1 MNEINEYN
9 RRVHENLNL
18 LRRGRFETCMFA
30 DECTEP
36 VIQAHAVSRSVLSKL
51 EDNGHVVQ
59 AKIRTGHDEVGRS
72 YPNLIFEPTG
82 INRASTGSFV
92 CRTHDAKFA
101 DIDTVPM
108 DFEDPR
114 VRDVLFFR
122 AIIKEAWQLFK
133 AQFATMSFERNQPWP
148 TSLPNHPNTRLRAL
162 LNAMRRVRP
171 WLATSGDSADRPV
184 IHVIRRM
191 KTDHPIVAASSAGGG
206 QALAFDQ
213 KTGREL
219 PADKVRAFM
228 GTDPNSCWSFT
239 VIPQAT
245 EHVMM
250 ASWLRDSAAYA
261 YFQHFNEVQGHEL
274 QEAVSAELILLCE
287 NWFLS
292 PKVWKSFSSAKQ
304 AAITDAYDNTRELLS
319 GQYGW
324 HDRPDD
330 TPWFE
335 YLQLSNRKQINLFR
349 YNRAVFKE

>member
-36 VIQAHAVSRSVLSKL
+36 VIQAHSVSRSVLSKL

-92 CRTHDAKFA
+92 CGTHDATFA

-114 VRDVLFFR
+114 VRDLLFFR

-133 AQFATMSFERNQPWP
+133 AQFTTMSFERNQPWP

-171 WLATSGDSADRPV
+171 WLETTSGDSADRPV

-191 KTDHPIVAASSAGGG
+191 KTDHPIVAISWVGAPFWAMRRAMPTRPLWPLKNSQSANPA
-206 QALAFDQ
+206 ALAMAFTRRAICDSDSPN
-213 KTGREL
+213 TFTSPPAPAGRMAFKACMAAGVMATTAPWASASVFERMTVMRPL
-219 PADKVRAFM
+219 PSSQRTTSPQVRDEASERLRPASDGATTK
-228 GTDPNSCWSFT
+228 GTSNFSRS
-239 VIPQAT
+239 
-245 EHVMM
+245 
-250 ASWLRDSAAYA
+250 
-261 YFQHFNEVQGHEL
+261 
-274 QEAVSAELILLCE
+274 AVSMPRHRR
-287 NWFLS
+287 W
-292 PKVWKSFSSAKQ
+292 
-304 AAITDAYDNTRELLS
+304 
-319 GQYGW
+319 GW
-324 HDRPDD
+324 MAVRQQGIP
-330 TPWFE
+330 
-335 YLQLSNRKQINLFR
+335 YFR
-349 YNRAVFKE
+349 